1 MQSALLSTAAAY
13 TAAATAAAS
22 TAAASTTTGTSS
34 VAFNKVFPSAATEQG
49 SAIFVKKLVA
59 VAISNI
65 TFIRCFFPRDAFQE
79 RSVDGLAIKVLKH
92 KKNPC
97 EEAAGL
103 AADLLGVF
111 EAIERKFL
119 RELVLMVHADP

>member
-1 MQSALLSTAAAY
+1 MSTMQ
-13 TAAATAAAS
+13 
-22 TAAASTTTGTSS
+22 SS

-49 SAIFVKKLVA
+49 SAMFVKKLVA

-65 TFIRCFFPRDAFQE
+65 TFLRGFFPRDAFQE
-79 RSVDGLAIKVLKH
+79 TSVDGLAVQLLKLQ
-92 KKNPC
+92 KNPC

-103 AADLLGVF
+103 AAKLLGVF

-119 RELVLMVHADP
+119 RELELMVHADPEDPDTAEEIYKFRWVGVQI